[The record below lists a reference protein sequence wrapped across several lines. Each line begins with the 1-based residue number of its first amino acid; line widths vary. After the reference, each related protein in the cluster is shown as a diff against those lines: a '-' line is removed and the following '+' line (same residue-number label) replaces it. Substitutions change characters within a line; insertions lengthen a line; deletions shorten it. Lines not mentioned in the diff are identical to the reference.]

1 MLLVPNNAIYLKDPV
16 LVAAMAK
23 NLNNL
28 QYSSNTRVAINFKL
42 KTWRVYD
49 NVSRYTNY

>member
-1 MLLVPNNAIYLKDPV
+1 MKDPV

-23 NLNNL
+23 KLTNL
-28 QYSSNTRVAINFKL
+28 QYISNTRVTINFKL
-42 KTWRVYD
+42 KTWRMYD